1 MKKTIYIAGC
11 LAGVIALAACTQ
23 TKETLP
29 AAGTEVSLAVSGEV
43 TRTVT
48 DFGTGVTR
56 FAEGDAVIVWSEG
69 LAPDMAGV
77 KFTVGADGVLVQNA
91 ADKEKY
97 RYCGD
102 EGGSFSACSPD
113 GKAASDGVVEF
124 SVNTDQSSEKGFIG
138 SDFMTAEASVSAAQT
153 APVALRFA
161 HRTALIKVSAEGFHG
176 KYESYMSGVTATG
189 VYTKLQ
195 WNRGENSVGTVT
207 DDEPAA
213 VIFFNAGDVFVAAV
227 PEQEIPS
234 GTKFL
239 TVTTDDGRTFTYTPA
254 ENIKLKA
261 GEVFHLK
268 F

>member
-11 LAGVIALAACTQ
+11 LAEVLALVACTE

-29 AAGTEVSLAVSGEV
+29 SAGTEVLLTVNGEV

-56 FAEGDAVIVWSEG
+56 FTEGDAVMLWSEG
-69 LAPDMAGV
+69 LAPDMDGA

-91 ADKEKY
+91 TDKY

-113 GKAASDGVVEF
+113 GRSASDGVVMF
-124 SVNTDQSSEKGFIG
+124 SVKADQSSENGFIS

-153 APVALRFA
+153 APVPLKFA
-161 HRTALIKVSAEGFHG
+161 HRTVLIKVGAKDFYG
-176 KYESYMSGVTATG
+176 KYESSMSGVTAAG
-189 VYTKLQ
+189 VYRSLQ
-195 WNRGENSVGTVT
+195 WNRKENSVSTVT
-207 DDEPAA
+207 DDEPST
-213 VIFFNAGDVFVAAV
+213 ITFLNAGGVFVAAV

-239 TVTTDDGRTFTYTPA
+239 TISTDDGRTFTYTPT
-254 ENIKLKA
+254 ETISLKA
-261 GEVFHLK
+261 GEIFHLK

>member
-11 LAGVIALAACTQ
+11 LAGVFALAACSQ
-23 TKETLP
+23 EKEALP
-29 AAGTEVSLAVSGEV
+29 AAGEEVRLAVSGEA

-56 FAEGDAVIVWSEG
+56 FAEGDAVMVWSEG
-69 LAPDMAGV
+69 LAPDMEGV

-124 SVNTDQSSEKGFIG
+124 TVKTDQSSEKGFIA

-153 APVALRFA
+153 APVALRFT
-161 HRTALIKVSAEGFHG
+161 HRTALIKVSPEGFYG
-176 KYESYMSGVTATG
+176 KYESYMSGVSAAG
-189 VYTKLQ
+189 VYTSLR
-195 WNRGENSVGTVT
+195 WNRVENSVSTVT
-207 DDEPAA
+207 DAEPAP
-213 VIFFNAGDVFVAAV
+213 VIFLDAGDVFVAAV

-239 TVTTDDGRTFTYTPA
+239 TVTTDDGRTFTYTPDKA
-254 ENIKLKA
+254 ISLKA
-261 GEVFHLK
+261 GEIFHLK